1 MAIQNDVKQAL
12 GIFYSEVNKDNEIR
26 QIISSAK
33 DFLQKSGWPSEDLAE
48 DAETPTA
55 KQAIIIWA
63 KMSVNT
69 DPAEMRMNPM
79 LVALIAQARASKP
92 TESEE
97 A

>member
-1 MAIQNDVKQAL
+1 MAILNDVKQAL
-12 GIFYSEVNKDNEIR
+12 GIFYTEPTKDYEITN
-26 QIISSAK
+26 IISGAK
-33 DFLQKSGWPSEDLAE
+33 DFLLKSGWPSEDLAD

-69 DPAEMRMNPM
+69 DPTEMRMNPM

-92 TESEE
+92 TESE

>member
-1 MAIQNDVKQAL
+1 MAILNDVKQAL
-12 GIFYSEVNKDNEIR
+12 GIFYDEPIKNQEITN
-26 QIISSAK
+26 IISGAK
-33 DFLQKSGWPSEDLAE
+33 DFLLKSGWPSEDLAD

-69 DPAEMRMNPM
+69 DPTEMRMNPM

-92 TESEE
+92 TEGE

>member
-1 MAIQNDVKQAL
+1 MAILNDVKQAL
-12 GIFYSEVNKDNEIR
+12 GVFYSEVNKDFEIE
-26 QIISSAK
+26 QMIAGAK
-33 DFLQKSGWPSEDLAE
+33 DFLLKAGWPSEDLAE

-69 DPAEMRMNPM
+69 DPNEMRMNPM
-79 LVALIAQARASKP
+79 LIALIAQARATKP
-92 TESEE
+92 ESE

>member
-1 MAIQNDVKQAL
+1 MAILNDVKQAL
-12 GIFYSEVNKDNEIR
+12 GIFYSEVNKDNEIK
-26 QIISSAK
+26 QIISGAK

-79 LVALIAQARASKP
+79 LVALIAQAREKP
-92 TESEE
+92 TENE

>member
-1 MAIQNDVKQAL
+1 MAILNDVKQSL
-12 GIFYSEVNKDNEIR
+12 GIFYTEPTKDYEITN
-26 QIISSAK
+26 IISGAK
-33 DFLQKSGWPSEDLAE
+33 DFLLKSGWPSEDLAD

-69 DPAEMRMNPM
+69 DPTEMRMNPM

-92 TESEE
+92 TESE